1 MAIVQ
6 RALRAEI
13 AQDAVGDAVGELVAA
28 VAVGEQAAERP
39 DHRIDRLPAERVQ
52 PVDQRDLAAEPRR
65 LQRGRHARDAG
76 ADHADVDADLPRR
89 GRAVAPHDPGGGLDG
104 LGSEADAIVGKS
116 RLVLRI
122 IVACGGALF
131 YKSPGRCRGAVNR
144 GRSGAWRR
152 GKKQRDARPPADSSR
167 RSNASRAS
175 SAAWCRRT
183 TSAPRWSTTSPAW
196 SAPRFSKAC
205 GGPGS
210 DLNSVEL
217 ARRFRTSR
225 TPTREA
231 VVILE
236 KEGLVE
242 ILPRR
247 RPRVADL
254 SISEIREIYR
264 VRAAMLGLIAAEVA
278 RLATDEEIAELR
290 VHPARDGAHRRG
302 ASDRDG
308 YYWGNVAFH
317 ERFADLARNKTL
329 QRILESLALR
339 SLRLRRLTLSSAGRM
354 QRSLA
359 DHARL
364 VGALEDRDGELA
376 SALIKANV
384 LGALKLLEQL
394 LADGDDKA
402 KS

>member
-1 MAIVQ
+1 MAPPVKKKDAAHLSGAQQSTLERFQGIIRRVVSKDDE
-6 RALRAEI
+6 RSSLVDDIACVVGAEI
-13 AQDAVGDAVGELVAA
+13 LEGL
-28 VAVGEQAAERP
+28 
-39 DHRIDRLPAERVQ
+39 
-52 PVDQRDLAAEPRR
+52 
-65 LQRGRHARDAG
+65 RH
-76 ADHADVDADLPRR
+76 
-89 GRAVAPHDPGGGLDG
+89 
-104 LGSEADAIVGKS
+104 
-116 RLVLRI
+116 
-122 IVACGGALF
+122 
-131 YKSPGRCRGAVNR
+131 
-144 GRSGAWRR
+144 
-152 GKKQRDARPPADSSR
+152 
-167 RSNASRAS
+167 
-175 SAAWCRRT
+175 
-183 TSAPRWSTTSPAW
+183 
-196 SAPRFSKAC
+196 
-205 GGPGS
+205 PGS

-217 ARRFRTSR
+217 SRRFRTSR

-278 RLATDEEIAELR
+278 RLATDADIAELR
-290 VHPARDGAHRRG
+290 TILGEMERADTAG
-302 ASDRDG
+302 DRDG
-308 YYWGNVAFH
+308 YYWANVNFH

-339 SLRLRRLTLSSAGRM
+339 SLRLRRLTLSTPGRSH
-354 QRSLA
+354 RSLT

-394 LADGDDKA
+394 LADDTPDTKA
-402 KS
+402 KSEQESK

>member
-1 MAIVQ
+1 MA
-6 RALRAEI
+6 
-13 AQDAVGDAVGELVAA
+13 
-28 VAVGEQAAERP
+28 P
-39 DHRIDRLPAERVQ
+39 
-52 PVDQRDLAAEPRR
+52 
-65 LQRGRHARDAG
+65 
-76 ADHADVDADLPRR
+76 
-89 GRAVAPHDPGGGLDG
+89 
-104 LGSEADAIVGKS
+104 
-116 RLVLRI
+116 
-122 IVACGGALF
+122 
-131 YKSPGRCRGAVNR
+131 
-144 GRSGAWRR
+144 
-152 GKKQRDARPPADSSR
+152 GKKQRDAARPPGGQQSTLERFQGIIRRVVSKDDERSSLVDDIACVVGAEILEGLR
-167 RSNASRAS
+167 R
-175 SAAWCRRT
+175 
-183 TSAPRWSTTSPAW
+183 
-196 SAPRFSKAC
+196 
-205 GGPGS
+205 PGS

-278 RLATDEEIAELR
+278 RLATDEEIVELGSILR
-290 VHPARDGAHRRG
+290 EMERAATAG
-302 ASDRDG
+302 DRDG

-317 ERFADLARNKTL
+317 ERFADMARNKTL
-329 QRILESLALR
+329 RRILEGLALR

-359 DHARL
+359 DHVRL
-364 VGALEDRDGELA
+364 VHALEERDGDLA
-376 SALIKANV
+376 SALLKANV

-394 LADGDDKA
+394 LADGEKA